1 MMSFP
6 LILENVR
13 HDLRASDGKLA
24 ILTQAAL
31 LFFLLTLSLTSAS
44 IQQYL
49 SKNLTQMLGSDMVL
63 EQHDAL
69 TPAQEANIRA
79 IAPKV
84 SKTELV
90 GITLTFGSNWERV
103 QLKLVDDAYPLQGTL
118 MIGSSPAAEQ
128 REAIIGPAIGD
139 IWLGP
144 RLATKLRA
152 TIGDHIA
159 LAGTAHEVT
168 AILFHEPDRIMEGHS
183 VAYRAMINADSAA
196 PGAFKTSGRRQR
208 FLIEAD
214 TDTQKSL
221 ELWAKENLPAATLIK
236 KQAGQ
241 HPLAGFW
248 KRTENFLGLASV
260 ILFFMA
266 AVAMDMTNRRWLV
279 QMRYRL
285 SLYSSFGIRTGT
297 VLTMA
302 GLQWFTGFLLSL
314 GLGGML
320 TAVAYHFIVGELQAY
335 FPGLTGTWSGEA
347 IGKTVLLTFGLLL
360 ALQVPA
366 LIQLKRAS
374 ILDLIRNAPE
384 GSYSWLRLLWGLIA
398 VSALAAA
405 YSDNLL
411 LTGLMLGAIG
421 MALVLMIVLT
431 WATVAVGDKWGA
443 GRPGFL
449 PFAFFFMRQRLFA
462 KSAQVL
468 GLGLCA
474 LLLLFTLM
482 LMRDLSGMIK
492 SYSRQHD
499 GNLLVSEAQS
509 DQMADIEAW
518 AKKTDSSIKQMRP
531 FVSAKLIQVN
541 NLALADYM
549 QKPSDTLSALKRPIR
564 LSWSEQMPANNTLSG
579 GTWWPN
585 DTRDWQQIS
594 TEPEV
599 MTDLALSYGDTL
611 TYLIDGRSYSFTL
624 VASHSYKPG
633 GSSITFWFQVPAK
646 ARAQIKTNTRFM
658 GSMELPETA
667 WGELTTLWQQHPT
680 LSLVPLRE
688 LTERLDKMLAIIIKL
703 TSGYAAMVLLLALFV
718 LVASSKGFEADD
730 QRKNGLLMSMGLR
743 RSDCL
748 KLSLYDWAITAVI
761 AAVGAIAGTWIAG
774 QLIYEAQFGLTYKP
788 DPLWI
793 GGTISLMVTVVC
805 GVGVLTCMR
814 SLSTSVQDLLAA

>member
-1 MMSFP
+1 MTPFS

-24 ILTQAAL
+24 IMTQAAL
-31 LFFLLTLSLTSAS
+31 IFFLLTLSLSSAS
-44 IQQYL
+44 VQQYL
-49 SKNLTQMLGSDMVL
+49 AKNLLQMLGSDLVI
-63 EQHDAL
+63 EQHGTL
-69 TPAQEANIRA
+69 TAEQEAKIRA
-79 IAPKV
+79 AAPKV

-90 GITLTFGSNWERV
+90 GITLTHGPNWERV
-103 QLKLVDDAYPLQGTL
+103 QLKQVDDAYPLQGTL
-118 MIGSSPAAEQ
+118 MVGSSPAAEKTP
-128 REAIIGPAIGD
+128 AAKGPGIGE

-144 RLATKLRA
+144 RLATKLEA
-152 TIGDHIA
+152 SVGDQIS
-159 LAGTAHEVT
+159 LAGTAHTVT

-183 VAYRAMINADSAA
+183 VAYRAMIKAGSAA
-196 PGAFKTSGRRQR
+196 PDAFDTSGRRQR

-214 TDTQKSL
+214 TEARTSL
-221 ELWAKENLPAATLIK
+221 EAWTKENLPAATLIK
-236 KQAGQ
+236 KQGGR

-285 SLYSSFGIRTGT
+285 SLYSSFGISSST

-302 GLQWFTGFLLSL
+302 GLQWFIGFMLSL
-314 GLGGML
+314 G
-320 TAVAYHFIVGELQAY
+320 VAGIFTVAAHYFIVGELQAF
-335 FPGLTGTWSGEA
+335 FPGIEGGWSGDA
-347 IGKTVLLTFGLLL
+347 VAKTVMLTFGLLL

-374 ILDLIRNAPE
+374 ILDLIRSAPE
-384 GSYSWLRLLWGLIA
+384 GAYTWLRLLWGLIA
-398 VSALAAA
+398 VSGLAAA

-421 MALVLMIVLT
+421 MALVLMIFLT

-443 GRPGFL
+443 GRAGFV

-482 LMRDLSGMIK
+482 LMRDLSGMME
-492 SYSRQHD
+492 SYARHHD

-518 AKKTDSSIKQMRP
+518 AKKTGSDFKQLRP
-531 FVSAKLIQVN
+531 FVSAKLIRVN
-541 NLALADYM
+541 ELALADYM
-549 QKPSDTLSALKRPIR
+549 KKPSDTLSTLKRPIR
-564 LSWSEQMPANNTLSG
+564 LSWSEQMPTNNTLSG
-579 GTWWPN
+579 GTWWPS

-599 MTDLALSYGDTL
+599 MTDLGLSYGDTL
-611 TYLIDGRSYSFTL
+611 TYQINGRSYSFTL

-633 GSSITFWFQVPAK
+633 GGSITFWFQVPTA
-646 ARAQIKTNTRFM
+646 ARAQIEADTRFM

-667 WGELTTLWQQHPT
+667 WSELAALWQQHPT
-680 LSLVPLRE
+680 LSLVSLRE
-688 LTERLDKMLAIIIKL
+688 LTERLDNMLGLVIKL
-703 TSGYAAMVLLLALFV
+703 TSGYAAMVLLLAMFV
-718 LVASSKGFEADD
+718 LIASSKGFEADD
-730 QRKNGLLMSMGLR
+730 QRKNGLLMSMGLKR
-743 RSDCL
+743 GDCL
-748 KLSLYDWAITAVI
+748 KLSTYDWAITAII
-761 AAVGAIAGTWIAG
+761 AATGAVAGTWIAG
-774 QLIYEAQFGLTYKP
+774 QLMYEAQFGLAYKP

-793 GGTISLMVTVVC
+793 GGTIGLMVMAVC

-814 SLSTSVQDLLAA
+814 SLTTSVRDLLAT

>member
-1 MMSFP
+1 MTPFS

-13 HDLRASDGKLA
+13 HDLQASDGKLA
-24 ILTQAAL
+24 IMTQAAL
-31 LFFLLTLSLTSAS
+31 VFFLLTLSLSTAS
-44 IQQYL
+44 VQQYL
-49 SKNLTQMLGSDMVL
+49 AKNLTQMLGSDLVI
-63 EQHDAL
+63 EQHGTL
-69 TPAQEANIRA
+69 TAEQEAKIRA
-79 IAPKV
+79 AAPKV

-90 GITLTFGSNWERV
+90 GITLTHGSNWERV
-103 QLKLVDDAYPLQGTL
+103 QLKQVDGAYPLQGTL

-128 REAIIGPAIGD
+128 KATTKGPGIGE

-144 RLATKLRA
+144 RLATKLKA
-152 TIGDHIA
+152 SVGDQIS
-159 LAGTAHEVT
+159 LAGTAHTVT

-183 VAYRAMINADSAA
+183 VAYRAMISTGSAT
-196 PGAFKTSGRRQR
+196 PGSLDTSGRRQR

-214 TDTQKSL
+214 AEAQKHL
-221 ELWAKENLPAATLIK
+221 EAWTEENLPAATLIK
-236 KQAGQ
+236 KQGGQ
-241 HPLAGFW
+241 HPLASFW

-285 SLYSSFGIRTGT
+285 SLYSSFGISTGT

-302 GLQWFTGFLLSL
+302 GLQWFIGFLLSL
-314 GLGGML
+314 GLACIF
-320 TAVAYHFIVGELQAY
+320 TAVAHHLIVGELQTF
-335 FPGLTGTWSGEA
+335 FPGLAGTWSGDA
-347 IGKTVLLTFGLLL
+347 VAKTVMLTFGLLL

-374 ILDLIRNAPE
+374 ILDLIRSAPE
-384 GSYSWLRLLWGLIA
+384 GAYAWLRLLWGLIA

-421 MALVLMIVLT
+421 MALALMIFLT
-431 WATVAVGDKWGA
+431 WATVAIGDKWGA

-482 LMRDLSGMIK
+482 LMRDLSDMIEN
-492 SYSRQHD
+492 YARHHD

-509 DQMADIEAW
+509 DQMADIEVW
-518 AKKTDSSIKQMRP
+518 AKKTGSDFKQMRP
-531 FVSAKLIQVN
+531 FVSAKLIRVN
-541 NLALADYM
+541 KLALADYM
-549 QKPSDTLSALKRPIR
+549 QKPSDTLSTLKRPIR
-564 LSWSEQMPANNTLSG
+564 LSWSEQIPTNNTLSG
-579 GTWWPN
+579 GTWWPS
-585 DTRDWQQIS
+585 DTRNWQQIS

-599 MTDLALSYGDTL
+599 MTDLGLSYGDTL
-611 TYLIDGRSYSFTL
+611 TYQINGRSYSFTL

-633 GSSITFWFQVPAK
+633 GGSITFWFQVPAA
-646 ARAQIKTNTRFM
+646 ARAQIEADTRFM

-667 WGELTTLWQQHPT
+667 WSELTALWQQHPT

-688 LTERLDKMLAIIIKL
+688 ITERLDKMLGLVIKL
-703 TSGYAAMVLLLALFV
+703 TSGYAAMVLLLAMFV

-730 QRKNGLLMSMGLR
+730 QRKNGLLMSMGLKHG
-743 RSDCL
+743 DCL
-748 KLSLYDWAITAVI
+748 RLSLYDWAITAVI
-761 AAVGAIAGTWIAG
+761 AATGAIAGTWIAG
-774 QLIYEAQFGLTYKP
+774 QLIYEAQFGLTYEP
-788 DPLWI
+788 DLLWV
-793 GGTISLMVTVVC
+793 GGTISLMVTAVC

-814 SLSTSVQDLLAA
+814 SLTTSVQDLLAA